1 MTKIGI
7 IGGGLMGKEVAS
19 ALARWCALESPR
31 DQPVLTAI
39 ADVSEAARDW
49 FDRIPSVTLKTAD
62 YRELLAY
69 KDVDVVYVAV
79 PHDLHEQIYLD
90 VLKAG
95 KDLFAEKPF
104 GMDLKQAMNIAL
116 QARTSGRF
124 VRCCSEFPF
133 YPGAQRVVQA
143 VKSGSLGRIIEV
155 KAGFWHS
162 SDLDPNKP
170 PNWKRQKARCGEAG
184 VMNDLG
190 LHAWHIPLR
199 LGWKPLRVHAQLS
212 NIFTERH
219 NGTGVMVVSDETPSG
234 YAFVAYPDSP
244 GGTTPCDTDDNA
256 VWNVDAKIG
265 RFEAPM
271 RVEVK
276 RIAPGETNTW
286 FVEVYGTEGSIKYST
301 KEPKTLWTFRREKEQ
316 MWQRIDL
323 GHQTQFPV
331 VTGPIFE
338 FGFPDAFLQMW
349 AAYLAE
355 RSGSL
360 GDRFGCATIDECLM
374 AHRMNEAALES
385 SARKSVVALGL

>member
-1 MTKIGI
+1 MTRVGI

-19 ALARWCALESPR
+19 ALARWCALEIQP
-31 DQPVLTAI
+31 DQPVLTAV
-39 ADVSEAARDW
+39 ADVSDAAREW
-49 FDRIPSVTLKTAD
+49 FGRIPSVTLRTPD
-62 YRELLAY
+62 HEELLAS

-104 GMDLKQAMNIAL
+104 GMDLHQAMNIGMG
-116 QARTSGRF
+116 ARTSGRF
-124 VRCCSEFPF
+124 VRCSSEFPF
-133 YPGAQRVVQA
+133 YPGAQRVVEA
-143 VKSGSLGRIIEV
+143 VRSGKLGRIIEV
-155 KAGFWHS
+155 RAGFWHS
-162 SDLDPNKP
+162 SDLDPNKSI
-170 PNWKRQKARCGEAG
+170 NWKRQKSRCGVAG

-190 LHAWHIPLR
+190 LHVWHIPLR
-199 LGWKPLRVHAQLS
+199 LAWKPIRVHAQLS
-212 NIFTERH
+212 NIFTQRPDA
-219 NGTGVMVVSDETPSG
+219 TGQPV
-234 YAFVAYPDSP
+234 
-244 GGTTPCDTDDNA
+244 PCDTDDNA
-256 VWNVDAKIG
+256 VWNVDATIG
-265 RFEAPM
+265 GHETPM

-286 FVEVYGTEGSIKYST
+286 FIEVYGTEGSVKYST
-301 KEPKTLWTFRREKEQ
+301 KEPKTFWTFQRNKEQ

-331 VTGPIFE
+331 VTGGIFE

-355 RSGSL
+355 RQGAL
-360 GDRFGCATIDECLM
+360 ADRFGCATIDECLM

-385 SARKSVVALGL
+385 WSKRQVVELNL

>member
-19 ALARWCALESPR
+19 ALARWCALEGHSDTP
-31 DQPVLTAI
+31 QLTAI
-39 ADVSEAARDW
+39 ADLNEAARNW

-62 YRELLAY
+62 YRELLAS

-79 PHDLHEQIYLD
+79 PHDIHEAIYLD

-104 GMDLKQAMNIAL
+104 GIDLKAAMNIAL
-116 QARTSGRF
+116 STRTSGRF
-124 VRCCSEFPF
+124 VRCSSEFPF

-143 VKSGSLGRIIEV
+143 VKSGQLGKIIEV
-155 KAGFWHS
+155 KAGFWHA

-170 PNWKRQKARCGEAG
+170 INWKRKKAICGEAG

-199 LGWKPLRVHAQLS
+199 LGWKPIRVYAQLQ
-212 NIFTERH
+212 NIVPQRPDA
-219 NGTGVMVVSDETPSG
+219 NGLM
-234 YAFVAYPDSP
+234 
-244 GGTTPCDTDDNA
+244 TPCDTDDNA
-256 VWNVDAKIG
+256 MWNVDALIDG
-265 RFEAPM
+265 QETPM
-271 RVEVK
+271 RIEVK
-276 RIAPGETNTW
+276 RIAPGEMNTW
-286 FVEVYGTEGSIKYST
+286 FIEVYGIEGSVKYST
-301 KEPKTLWTFRREKEQ
+301 KDPKTLWTFRRDKEQ
-316 MWQRIDL
+316 IWQRIDL

-349 AAYLAE
+349 AAFLAE
-355 RSGSL
+355 RSGAL
-360 GDRFGCATIDECLM
+360 GDRFGCATPDEAVM
-374 AHRMNEAALES
+374 AHRLNEVALES
-385 SARKSVVALGL
+385 ALEKSVVSLDI

>member
-1 MTKIGI
+1 MTRIGI

-19 ALARWCALESPR
+19 ALARWCALEIQP

-39 ADVSEAARDW
+39 ADVSDGARAW
-49 FDRIPSVTLKTAD
+49 FDRIPSVALKTTD
-62 YRELLAY
+62 YRELLTS
-69 KDVDVVYVAV
+69 KEVDAVYVAV
-79 PHDLHEQIYLD
+79 PHDLHEQIYMD

-104 GMDLKQAMNIAL
+104 GMDRKQAMNIAL
-116 QARTSGRF
+116 NARTSGRF
-124 VRCCSEFPF
+124 VRCSSEFPF
-133 YPGAQRVVQA
+133 YPGAQRVLQA
-143 VKSGSLGRIIEV
+143 VRSGELGRIIEV
-155 KAGFWHS
+155 KAGFWHA

-170 PNWKRQKARCGEAG
+170 INWKRQKSRCGEAG

-212 NIFTERH
+212 NIVEQRPDA
-219 NGTGVMVVSDETPSG
+219 TGQMV
-234 YAFVAYPDSP
+234 
-244 GGTTPCDTDDNA
+244 PCDTDDNA
-256 VWNVDAKIG
+256 VWNVDALIDG
-265 RFEAPM
+265 HETPM
-271 RVEVK
+271 RIEVK

-286 FVEVYGTEGSIKYST
+286 FIEVYGTEGSVKFST

-316 MWQRIDL
+316 IWQRIDL

-349 AAYLAE
+349 AAFLVE
-355 RSGSL
+355 RKGLL
-360 GDRFGCATIDECLM
+360 GDRFGCATPDECVM
-374 AHRMNEAALES
+374 AHRLNEAALES
-385 SARKSVVALGL
+385 GLNKSVVGLDL

>member
-1 MTKIGI
+1 LTRIGI

-19 ALARWCALESPR
+19 ALARWCALEIQP

-39 ADVSEAARDW
+39 ADLSEAALAW

-62 YRELLAY
+62 YRELLAS
-69 KDVDVVYVAV
+69 KEVDVVYVAV

-90 VLKAG
+90 VLSAG
-95 KDLFAEKPF
+95 RDLFAEKPF
-104 GMDLKQAMNIAL
+104 GMDMKQAMNLAL
-116 QARTSGRF
+116 SARTSGRF
-124 VRCCSEFPF
+124 VRCSSEFPF

-143 VKSGSLGRIIEV
+143 LRSGELGRIIEV

-199 LGWKPLRVHAQLS
+199 MGWKPMRVHAQLS
-212 NIFTERH
+212 NIFPERH
-219 NGTGVMVVSDETPSG
+219 NGTGVMVLSDNTPSG
-234 YAFVAYPDSP
+234 YMFVPYPDSP

-256 VWNVDAKIG
+256 VWNVDAMIG
-265 RFEAPM
+265 RFETPM

-286 FVEVYGTEGSIKYST
+286 FIEVYGTEGCIKYST
-301 KEPKTLWTFRREKEQ
+301 KEPKTLWTFKRENEQ
-316 MWQRIDL
+316 AWQRIDL
-323 GHQTQFPV
+323 GHATQFPV
-331 VTGPIFE
+331 VTGGIFE

-349 AAYLAE
+349 AAFLAE
-355 RSGSL
+355 RNGTL
-360 GDRFGCATIDECLM
+360 GDRFGCATPDECVA
-374 AHRMNEAALES
+374 AHRLNGAALES
-385 SARKSVVALGL
+385 FREKSVVSIAL